1 MKNKTHK
8 IGVVSASLAA
18 LLFAAAPH
26 PARAQQAPVAPP
38 PEAPAQGFF
47 VQGDFG
53 YLGVSVEEVT
63 PDKARELKMPAAYGV
78 AVIGVGENTP
88 AAKAGLKKGDV
99 IVQYNDQ
106 RVEGTAVFRRLVRET
121 PPSHTAQ
128 LSVWRDGRAEKL
140 SVEVG
145 HAPEQAAGNDFSGRG
160 PANGPRDFSRGNPEP
175 RDFGSR
181 DFGSG
186 NFGRGP
192 QTPLLPGQEYGNRGF
207 ANTPMLGVS
216 AMDLSSQ
223 LGQYFGAP
231 NGEGVLVTE
240 VHKGTAGEKAGLKAG
255 DVITKVNGDAVR
267 NVGELRQHL
276 RDAHDT
282 KNVSLGIVR
291 KGAEL
296 TVTAELS
303 VPQAPAAPPDSER
316 RIPL

>member
-18 LLFAAAPH
+18 LIFAAAPG

-38 PEAPAQGFF
+38 PDAPAQGFF

-53 YLGVSVEEVT
+53 YLGVGVEEVT
-63 PDKARELKMPAAYGV
+63 PDKAKELKMPTAYGV
-78 AVIGVGENTP
+78 AVIGVGENSP

-121 PPSHTAQ
+121 PPGRTAQ

-145 HAPEQAAGNDFSGRG
+145 HAPEQAAGNDFFGRG
-160 PANGPRDFSRGNPEP
+160 RENGPRDFSQGNSGP
-175 RDFGSR
+175 RDFGQA
-181 DFGSG
+181 
-186 NFGRGP
+186 P
-192 QTPLLPGQEYGNRGF
+192 QTPLLPGREYGNRGF

-255 DVITKVNGDAVR
+255 DVITKVNGEAVR

-276 RDAHDT
+276 RDARDT
-282 KNVSLGIVR
+282 KNVSLIIVR
-291 KGAEL
+291 KGAEM
-296 TVTAELS
+296 TVTAELQT
-303 VPQAPAAPPDSER
+303 PQAPAATPESER